1 MRGHPHLCD
10 SVLAVP
16 CRPGLTVRDATMEMG
31 FLVLVGRVGL
41 WDGRGLLAEL
51 NCQGKM
57 DIITRGLMVAMANR
71 PECF

>member
-1 MRGHPHLCD
+1 
-10 SVLAVP
+10 
-16 CRPGLTVRDATMEMG
+16 MEMG